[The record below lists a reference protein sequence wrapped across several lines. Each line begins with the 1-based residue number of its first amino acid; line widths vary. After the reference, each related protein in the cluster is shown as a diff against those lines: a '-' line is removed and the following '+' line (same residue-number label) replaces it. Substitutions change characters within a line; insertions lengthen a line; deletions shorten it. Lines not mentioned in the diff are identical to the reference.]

1 LGVKA
6 GMASRS
12 VTVYQRP
19 MPSAI
24 VTGATSGIGRA
35 LALELARRGWD
46 LALTARRET
55 LLGEVAGDV
64 GRQSPS
70 RRVVVR
76 TLDVTDPVA
85 TRDAVREL
93 FSILG
98 DVELVVANAGIGG
111 NHRIGTGEFARS
123 RDIVATNLIGAM
135 ATVDAAVECWRAQPA
150 KGPRRIVGIT
160 SVAGFR
166 GLPGSS
172 AYSASKA
179 GLSVYLQA
187 ARGEVR
193 GLGIEVV
200 DIAPG
205 FIDTPINQDLP
216 SRPFVIDVADGAR
229 RIADLIE
236 RGVRTSTVPVWPW
249 NAIGWVMRR
258 IPEPAW
264 TRLSAG
270 IHRGRASQSG

>member
-1 LGVKA
+1 
-6 GMASRS
+6 
-12 VTVYQRP
+12 

-35 LALELARRGWD
+35 LAVELARRGWD
-46 LALTARRET
+46 LALTARRESV
-55 LLGEVAGDV
+55 LAEVAGEI
-64 GRQSPS
+64 GRQWPS

-76 TLDVTDPVA
+76 LLDVTDAGA
-85 TRDAVREL
+85 TRDAVHEL
-93 FSILG
+93 FGALG

-111 NHRIGTGEFARS
+111 NHRIGAGEFARS

-135 ATVDAAVECWRAQPA
+135 ATVDAAVECWRTQGA
-150 KGPRRIVGIT
+150 GRPRRIVGIT

-179 GLSVYLQA
+179 GFSVYLEA

-193 GLGIEVV
+193 GLGIDIV

-205 FIDTPINQDLP
+205 FIDTPLNRDLK
-216 SRPFVIDVADGAR
+216 SRPFVIDVEDGAR
-229 RIADLIE
+229 RIVDLIE
-236 RGVRTSTVPVWPW
+236 RGVRSSTVPVWPW
-249 NAIGWVMRR
+249 NAIGWLMRR
-258 IPEPAW
+258 IPEAAW
-264 TRLSAG
+264 ARLG
-270 IHRGRASQSG
+270 GNVHRGRASQSG